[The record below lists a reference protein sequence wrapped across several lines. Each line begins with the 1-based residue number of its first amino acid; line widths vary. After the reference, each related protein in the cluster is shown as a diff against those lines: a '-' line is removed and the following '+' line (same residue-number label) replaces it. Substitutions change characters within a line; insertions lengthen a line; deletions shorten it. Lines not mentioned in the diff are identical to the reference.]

1 MRVLPSRVHVYSPDD
16 DTAFIEGGDW
26 TDALVSVRCK
36 RFNPPLSNAVDL
48 EFARIWIYDLEKTPD
63 IFCLHCVNFVHK
75 PNSPGFLPGTRRR
88 TRSRLQNDGLGT
100 PAATTGRQGGPP
112 RSEAKESAAGNSQ
125 PQRRLH
131 IPRV

>member
-16 DTAFIEGGDW
+16 DTAFIEGGNW

-48 EFARIWIYDLEKTPD
+48 EFARVWIYDLEKTPD

-75 PNSPGFLPGTRRR
+75 AEFARIS
-88 TRSRLQNDGLGT
+88 
-100 PAATTGRQGGPP
+100 AWYKATHSVEVT
-112 RSEAKESAAGNSQ
+112 E
-125 PQRRLH
+125 
-131 IPRV
+131 